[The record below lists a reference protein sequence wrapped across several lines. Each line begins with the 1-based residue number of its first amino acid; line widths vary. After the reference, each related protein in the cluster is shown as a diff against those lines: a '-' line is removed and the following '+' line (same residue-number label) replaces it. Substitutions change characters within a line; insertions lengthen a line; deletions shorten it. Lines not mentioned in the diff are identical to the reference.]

1 MSAGCSVVAP
11 NFSAIPETLSNFGIM
26 YNWHEDVNKHA
37 NTFANALN
45 AAFDIHWEENVQNKL
60 KFQAMY
66 VNNFYN
72 WDLRATQWTGF
83 LQSLGG

>member
-1 MSAGCSVVAP
+1 
-11 NFSAIPETLSNFGIM
+11 M
-26 YNWHEDVNKHA
+26 YNWHEEVNTHA

-45 AAFDIHWEENVQNKL
+45 AALDIHWEENVQNKL

-72 WDLRATQWTGF
+72 WNLRATQWTGF